1 MRTIRGLQIT
11 SLVVLSPVLLI
22 MISLISMLVISI
34 YSHVNS
40 WLFQTAATTTAIIPH
55 VLQQQQQQ
63 LLAIRNVSSDI
74 SIPYQRNLNT
84 NKQFKRIRLFSRLRQ
99 SPMTWTIL
107 SIAYAVYI
115 LLKKKK
121 NTIKQKDIQDS
132 SNSPQLTEPAK
143 PLKKRSS
150 KRRKIKKV
158 TSAINEPRHRPRS
171 TQVASSPS
179 TPPATTTIVNK
190 PAAEEKQEIEIGHWI
205 SVSSA
210 KKNQP
215 KKKEPNVNT
224 DPATTTHFFPSPT
237 FSCTSSTNIN
247 VKSVQQPLN
256 LYSLEP
262 TPVHSEDEDDESVA
276 KEAAKKNWYSP
287 FSTGLD
293 LDIIPK
299 QNQAD
304 PLCLYKID
312 FNYNT
317 NIPNKQPFRSIISSF
332 RPPLSKIEL
341 LENHPFIPS
350 ANTKSHRSAFGP
362 IGHKIS
368 A

>member
-1 MRTIRGLQIT
+1 MNPFYL
-11 SLVVLSPVLLI
+11 SLPLI
-22 MISLISMLVISI
+22 LI
-34 YSHVNS
+34 
-40 WLFQTAATTTAIIPH
+40 
-55 VLQQQQQQ
+55 
-63 LLAIRNVSSDI
+63 
-74 SIPYQRNLNT
+74 
-84 NKQFKRIRLFSRLRQ
+84 
-99 SPMTWTIL
+99 PMHPL
-107 SIAYAVYI
+107 SILFNPKKIFLALDYVVCWGGKKRNAV
-115 LLKKKK
+115 
-121 NTIKQKDIQDS
+121 KQKEILDS
-132 SNSPQLTEPAK
+132 SNLLQLIEPAK

-171 TQVASSPS
+171 IQIASSPS

-190 PAAEEKQEIEIGHWI
+190 SAEEKQDIEIGHWI

-210 KKNQP
+210 KKNQQ
-215 KKKEPNVNT
+215 KKKESNVHT

-237 FSCTSSTNIN
+237 FSCASSIN
-247 VKSVQQPLN
+247 ESVKSVQQPLN

-262 TPVHSEDEDDESVA
+262 TPVHSEDEDDESIT
-276 KEAAKKNWYSP
+276 KETAKKNWYSP

-304 PLCLYKID
+304 PLCLYKVD

-317 NIPNKQPFRSIISSF
+317 NIPNNHPFRSVISSF
-332 RPPLSKIEL
+332 HPPLSSIEL

-350 ANTKSHRSAFGP
+350 ANTKNHRNAFGP
-362 IGHKIS
+362 IGHKVS

>member
-40 WLFQTAATTTAIIPH
+40 WLFQTTATTTALIPH
-55 VLQQQQQQ
+55 VLQQQQQ

-107 SIAYAVYI
+107 SIAYA
-115 LLKKKK
+115 KKRKA
-121 NTIKQKDIQDS
+121 IKQKDILDS
-132 SNSPQLTEPAK
+132 SNSPQLIEPAK
-143 PLKKRSS
+143 PLKKKSS

-171 TQVASSPS
+171 VQIASSPS
-179 TPPATTTIVNK
+179 APPATATIVNK
-190 PAAEEKQEIEIGHWI
+190 PAAEEKQEIETGHWI
-205 SVSSA
+205 SVSGA

-215 KKKEPNVNT
+215 KKKESNVNT

-237 FSCTSSTNIN
+237 FSCASFTNEN
-247 VKSVQQPLN
+247 VKSVQPPLN

-262 TPVHSEDEDDESVA
+262 TPVHSEDEDNEPIV

-287 FSTGLD
+287 FLTGLD

-304 PLCLYKID
+304 PLCLYKVD

-317 NIPNKQPFRSIISSF
+317 NIPNTQPFRSIISSF

-350 ANTKSHRSAFGP
+350 TNTKNHRNAFGP
-362 IGHKIS
+362 IGHKVS

>member
-1 MRTIRGLQIT
+1 MRAIRGLQIT

-40 WLFQTAATTTAIIPH
+40 WLFQTATTTTTAMIPH
-55 VLQQQQQQ
+55 VLQQQQ
-63 LLAIRNVSSDI
+63 LLAIRNASSDI

-115 LLKKKK
+115 ILKKRR
-121 NTIKQKDIQDS
+121 NTTQQKDIQDS
-132 SNSPQLTEPAK
+132 SNPPQLIEPAK
-143 PLKKRSS
+143 PLKKKSS

-171 TQVASSPS
+171 IQIASSPL
-179 TPPATTTIVNK
+179 TPPATATIVNK
-190 PAAEEKQEIEIGHWI
+190 SAAEEKQEAEIGHWI
-205 SVSSA
+205 
-210 KKNQP
+210 
-215 KKKEPNVNT
+215 KKEPNVHT
-224 DPATTTHFFPSPT
+224 DPAPTTHFFPSPT
-237 FSCTSSTNIN
+237 FSCTSSTNEN
-247 VKSVQQPLN
+247 VKSVQQSLN

-262 TPVHSEDEDDESVA
+262 TPVHSEDEDDQSVE

-304 PLCLYKID
+304 PLCLYKVD

-317 NIPNKQPFRSIISSF
+317 NIPNSHPFRSIISSF

-350 ANTKSHRSAFGP
+350 TNTKNHRNAFGP
-362 IGHKIS
+362 IGHKLS